1 MKPLD
6 EKALLAAFRV
16 NHHPD
21 AEPSS
26 VELAKLRNSIRAY
39 VAALDPAPAPLHG
52 MECASAG
59 CGKPAAVHFIRGD
72 IGSYYCVGC
81 YLKVQAIPYALPA
94 APMSQER

>member
-6 EKALLAAFRV
+6 EKALEAIANAVAEEYGGGYPLA
-16 NHHPD
+16 
-21 AEPSS
+21 ES
-26 VELAKLRNSIRAY
+26 VVRRAY
-39 VAALDPAPAPLHG
+39 MAALDPAPAPLHG

-94 APMSQER
+94 APMSQEG